1 LSVKRSFYIVW
12 GAGLG
17 VVIIVW
23 WLVWFNA
30 KHLSSDLVKAPLNRT
45 PSYGAAEYVTDIRIG
60 WCNNDGQIIESNLF
74 TDALTITVFLQNFDG
89 WLLRKGRADQRLLPE
104 DLKSAELEK
113 YLDLVEKNKI
123 GKKENKSFSLS
134 DEEKAELESLQLKV
148 NHWVLHERLN
158 LRLMLAGEVFETI
171 APFDATAASTFGS
184 GEFDGE
190 TYNRIVFY
198 LTAPNDAKELEKWR
212 ALIRAAGP
220 TFSAQISLARPIVAG
235 GDALRLPTLVNADEI
250 YTPGAKPV
258 YRSLPLVPPIRQG
271 AAITAVVFTICAVLA
286 AALGTAALRDG
297 RDPNLPPNQQAAWSL
312 SRVVLAWWLT
322 ICVGCFAYLWALMG
336 EYSNIISGSA
346 PILLGLQG
354 TTLLVAAGFGRTKA
368 SPASQGFFND
378 LISEGGDPEI
388 ARLQMLVWN
397 FMLGVVFIWQSVF
410 QWKMPT
416 FDPTV
421 MTLLG
426 ISSATYVGFKFVPK

>member
-1 LSVKRSFYIVW
+1 MKRSVYIAW

-23 WLVWFNA
+23 WLVWSNA
-30 KHLSSDLVKAPLNRT
+30 KHLSSDLVNAPLNRI
-45 PSYGAAEYVTDIRIG
+45 PSYGIAEYVTDIRIG

-89 WLLRKGRADQRLLPE
+89 WLLRKGRADQRILPE
-104 DLKSAELEK
+104 GLKSDELEK
-113 YLDLVEKNKI
+113 YLKLVDL
-123 GKKENKSFSLS
+123 KKKKSPPLS
-134 DEEKAELESLQLKV
+134 DEAKAELESLQVKV

-184 GEFDGE
+184 GEFEGE

-212 ALIRAAGP
+212 AIIRAAGP

-258 YRSLPLVPPIRQG
+258 YRNLPLVPPIRQG

-297 RDPNLPPNQQAAWSL
+297 RDPSLPPNQQAAWSL

-336 EYSNIISGSA
+336 EYRNIISGSA

-368 SPASQGFFND
+368 PRPSQGFFND

-397 FMLGVVFIWQSVF
+397 FMLGIVFIWQSVF
-410 QWKMPT
+410 QWTMPT